1 MLVLVGVVVVVVEFV
16 VFVVLGVG
24 RAIDGSGLKPVCD
37 PPTSPR
43 PRFDI
48 SSLVIRLLPI
58 SHWSRS
64 FASGLTDPS
73 DIVNNLSIPS
83 YRTRYSLD

>member
-1 MLVLVGVVVVVVEFV
+1 MLVLDGGVVVDVEFV
-16 VFVVLGVG
+16 VFVFVG
-24 RAIDGSGLKPVCD
+24 LDRAIDGSGLRPVCD

-48 SSLVIRLLPI
+48 SSFVIRLLPI

-73 DIVNNLSIPS
+73 YIVNNLSIPS
-83 YRTRYSLD
+83 CRTHYSPD